1 MKPMTMEDL
10 TGDKENTNPNP
21 NIMKKELKKI
31 IDKANEDNLRL
42 EEKVENLRSK
52 VRFCTDH
59 KFEEEKRI
67 ALLELNAIDMPAY
80 RQRKTIEDL
89 QALLTDMQAVP

>member
-1 MKPMTMEDL
+1 MKE
-10 TGDKENTNPNP
+10 K
-21 NIMKKELKKI
+21 LKQI
-31 IDKANEDNLRL
+31 IEKANEDNLRL

-52 VRFCTDH
+52 VKFCTDH

-89 QALLTDMQAVP
+89 QSLLTDMQAVP

>member
-1 MKPMTMEDL
+1 MKE
-10 TGDKENTNPNP
+10 K
-21 NIMKKELKKI
+21 LKQI
-31 IDKANEDNLRL
+31 IETANEDNLRL

-52 VRFCTDH
+52 VKFCTDH

-80 RQRKTIEDL
+80 CQRKTIEDL
-89 QALLTDMQAVP
+89 QVLLTDMQAVP